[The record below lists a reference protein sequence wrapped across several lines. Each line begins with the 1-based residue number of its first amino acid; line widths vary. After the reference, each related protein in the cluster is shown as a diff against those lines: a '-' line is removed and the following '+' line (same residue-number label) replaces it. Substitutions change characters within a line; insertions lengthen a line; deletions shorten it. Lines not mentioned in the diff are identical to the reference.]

1 MDTTVLSME
10 NITKVY
16 SNGFVANKNV
26 DFSVREGEIHA
37 LVGENGAG
45 KSTLMKVLFGVEK
58 PDQGRILLRGKEIHI
73 KDPIVAIKN
82 GIGMVHQHF
91 MLVPSLTVA
100 ENMVL
105 GMEPRRGGFF
115 RMDEAV
121 RISEEAATKYN
132 LKVSATAKVEDLSV
146 GKKQKIEI
154 LKALIR
160 GAKILILDEPTAVLT
175 PQETKELFIELKDLR
190 NKGYTIIFISHKLNE
205 ITELC
210 DRLTVLRAGRM
221 IGVREVANMDERGIS
236 RMMVGRDVALDITK
250 RKASPGEVVL
260 SVRHVSKI
268 AHSTKKILDDVSF
281 RIRKGEILGIAGV
294 EGNGQTELGEIIAGM
309 NKRFEGEV
317 RIGDVDTDSLS
328 VRQIREKG
336 VSHISEDRMT
346 YGVMG
351 NGSIAENIISDRYYK
366 RDLQKGPLLDIKKV
380 DGLAEILIESF
391 NIKCDGKDQP
401 VRMLSGGNMQKV
413 VVAREFTS
421 KAGLILANQPTRG
434 IDVGA
439 SEFIRNKLVE
449 LRDQGAGILLISADL
464 NEVMGLS
471 DSLIVMSG
479 GKIAAYFEDAKSVST
494 DELGEYMLGLK
505 TMSAEEIAKVSDAL
519 PAGARGVASN
529 E

>member
-16 SNGFVANKNV
+16 SNGFIANKNV

-58 PDQGRILLRGKEIHI
+58 PDEGRILLRGKEIHI

-121 RISEEAATKYN
+121 RITEETASKYN
-132 LKVSATAKVEDLSV
+132 FTVSATTKVEDLSV

-154 LKALIR
+154 LKALVR

-175 PQETKELFIELKDLR
+175 PQETKELFVELKNLR
-190 NKGYTIIFISHKLNE
+190 NSGYTIIFISHKLNE

-210 DRLTVLRAGRM
+210 DRLTVLRAGRT
-221 IGVREVANMDERGIS
+221 IGVREVANMDESSIS
-236 RMMVGRDVALDITK
+236 RMMVGRDVALDIK
-250 RKASPGEVVL
+250 KGKASPGEVVL
-260 SVRHVSKI
+260 SVRHIGKF
-268 AHSTKKILDDVSF
+268 AHSTKKVLDDVSF

-294 EGNGQTELGEIIAGM
+294 EGNGQSELGEIIAGM
-309 NKRFEGEV
+309 DKRFEGEV
-317 RIGDVDTDSLS
+317 RIGGTDIKGLS

-336 VSHISEDRMT
+336 VSHISEDRIT

-351 NGSIAENIISDRYYK
+351 NGTIAENVISDRYYK
-366 RDLQKGPLLDIKKV
+366 HDLQKGLLLDVKKV
-380 DGLAEILIESF
+380 DGLADALIQSF
-391 NIKCDGKDQP
+391 DIKCDGRDQP

-421 KAGLILANQPTRG
+421 NAGLILANQPTRG

-464 NEVMGLS
+464 NEVMELS
-471 DSLIVMSG
+471 DSLIVMNG
-479 GKIAAYFEDAKSVST
+479 GRIAAYFEDAKTVST
-494 DELGEYMLGLK
+494 DELGEYMLGLR
-505 TMSAEEIAKVSDAL
+505 TMSAEEIAKVSDIS
-519 PAGARGVASN
+519 PAGTRGVASN